1 MKLVSTK
8 AYAFI
13 CILFISNQVLTEK
26 KDQDNSIDYLKNQLS
41 ENSKLTNNS
50 RNNLNNNISPNN
62 YMQNDTNIK
71 EADVIV
77 TNKTNENIVIDK
89 NSSINSINPAYNNY
103 GMKYHSF
110 EINFISS
117 FFRSFSLLLV
127 SEVMDK
133 SFIIILYFST
143 KLPPVKVL
151 FFSGIS
157 LVFMNSISIIIGY
170 SLPSLLYRSLIE
182 WIALISFIFLSFA
195 YVNEAYHL
203 EDETH
208 EQKFTKTLKNERRSK
223 LLERRT
229 SLTNIRFS
237 NKKPLFKNFFLNF

>member
-1 MKLVSTK
+1 MKIISFK
-8 AYAFI
+8 AYALT

-26 KDQDNSIDYLKNQLS
+26 QIQENSIEYLINQPS
-41 ENSKLTNNS
+41 ENLNPANNNKTDLNTNNFPTKDKE
-50 RNNLNNNISPNN
+50 NNANKIEQEINVP
-62 YMQNDTNIK
+62 
-71 EADVIV
+71 
-77 TNKTNENIVIDK
+77 NKTNEIIVIDR
-89 NSSINSINPAYNNY
+89 NSSINSIAPTYNNY

-110 EINFISS
+110 EINFFSS

-143 KLPPVKVL
+143 KLPPTKVL

-170 SLPSLLYRSLIE
+170 SLPFLLYRSLIE

-203 EDETH
+203 EDESH
-208 EQKFTKTLKNERRSK
+208 EKKFTKTLKNERRSK
-223 LLERRT
+223 LLERRA

-237 NKKPLFKNFFLNF
+237 N